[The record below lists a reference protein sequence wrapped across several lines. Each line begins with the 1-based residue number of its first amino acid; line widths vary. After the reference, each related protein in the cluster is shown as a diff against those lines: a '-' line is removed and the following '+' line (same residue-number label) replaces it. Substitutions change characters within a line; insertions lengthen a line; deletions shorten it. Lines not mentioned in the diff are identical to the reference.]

1 MPLMSK
7 DSKKDYAQYFDNPS
21 ELEVITRSKQ
31 DLTYQPEQP
40 AILPFDHDFSE
51 YCTTQIDSPD
61 QLIDL
66 VNKYYT
72 RELKVDFYANI
83 GKKDENLIDP
93 RKWN

>member
-1 MPLMSK
+1 M
-7 DSKKDYAQYFDNPS
+7 KKM
-21 ELEVITRSKQ
+21 I
-31 DLTYQPEQP
+31 
-40 AILPFDHDFSE
+40 
-51 YCTTQIDSPD
+51 D

-83 GKKDENLIDP
+83 RKKDENLIDP